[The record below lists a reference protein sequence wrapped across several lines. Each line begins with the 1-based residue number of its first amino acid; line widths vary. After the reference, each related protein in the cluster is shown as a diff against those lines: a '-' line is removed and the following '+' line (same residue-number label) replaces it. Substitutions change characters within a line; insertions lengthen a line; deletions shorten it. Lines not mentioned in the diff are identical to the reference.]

1 MSCTEWR
8 RLVESYRTAVHAYD
22 KAVAELADG
31 SDVRFDQAWQRAETA
46 RRNAEGARADLIQH
60 EHEHACG
67 AGSDA
72 MSNYQLR
79 EGHLE
84 TAAVRLFNVNTEC
97 WETIE
102 AAVHGQPPSGALA
115 YQASQTPEA
124 AQWIIDPKAFKESRQ
139 RGAGLLYA
147 EAGLKI
153 LRDDGLE
160 NVRSVAAACRLLLPL
175 SHRRVISWQFPVW
188 R

>member
-8 RLVESYRTAVHAYD
+8 RLVMSYRAAVHAYD

-31 SDVRFDQAWQRAETA
+31 SDVPLDQAWQRAETA
-46 RRNAEGARADLIQH
+46 RRDADSARADLIQH

-67 AGSDA
+67 AGSAANETATAA

-79 EGHLE
+79 EGPLE

-115 YQASQTPEA
+115 YQSSQTPHT
-124 AQWIIDPKAFKESRQ
+124 AQWIIDPQDFKERRQ
-139 RGAGLLYA
+139 HGAGLLYT

-160 NVRSVAAACRLLLPL
+160 M
-175 SHRRVISWQFPVW
+175 
-188 R
+188 